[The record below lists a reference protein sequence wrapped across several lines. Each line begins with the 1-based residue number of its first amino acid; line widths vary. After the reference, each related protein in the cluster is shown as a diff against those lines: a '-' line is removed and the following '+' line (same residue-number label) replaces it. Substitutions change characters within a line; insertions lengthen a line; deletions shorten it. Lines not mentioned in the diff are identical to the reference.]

1 MIPTGLNSLRRSMK
15 RAAKNWFY
23 LTTVLRNKILQY
35 YCRFYHNIAI
45 TISDYNNNFYFA
57 IYILTTYMDVKQ
69 YNDDNKCNNRQKNVN
84 KTTSINIRDKNLHP
98 RCCRRPH
105 PLGS

>member
-1 MIPTGLNSLRRSMK
+1 
-15 RAAKNWFY
+15 
-23 LTTVLRNKILQY
+23 
-35 YCRFYHNIAI
+35 
-45 TISDYNNNFYFA
+45 
-57 IYILTTYMDVKQ
+57 MDVKQ